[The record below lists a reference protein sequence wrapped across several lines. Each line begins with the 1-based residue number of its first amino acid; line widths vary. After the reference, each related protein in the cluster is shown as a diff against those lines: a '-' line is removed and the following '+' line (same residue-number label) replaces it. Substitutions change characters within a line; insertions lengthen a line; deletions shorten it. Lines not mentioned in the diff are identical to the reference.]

1 MNIAL
6 TDVSAL
12 SVTLHAPVPLH
23 APDQPA
29 KVEPAPGAAFSV
41 TAVPPEIVAP
51 HVDPQSMPAGLL
63 VIVPAPEPV
72 LETAN

>member
-1 MNIAL
+1 LNIAL

-29 KVEPAPGAAFSV
+29 KVEPVLGAAVSV
-41 TAVPPEIVAP
+41 TAVPLAKLALQVAP
-51 HVDPQSMPAGLL
+51 QLMPAGLL
-63 VIVPAPEPV
+63 VTVPAPEPLFV
-72 LETAN
+72 TVN

>member
-29 KVEPAPGAAFSV
+29 KVEPVLGAAVSV
-41 TAVPPEIVAP
+41 TAVPLAKLALQVAP
-51 HVDPQSMPAGLL
+51 QLMPAGLL
-63 VIVPAPEPV
+63 VTVPAPEPLFV
-72 LETAN
+72 IVN

>member
-29 KVEPAPGAAFSV
+29 KVEPVLGAAVSV
-41 TAVPPEIVAP
+41 TAVPLAKLALQVAP
-51 HVDPQSMPAGLL
+51 QLMPAGLL
-63 VIVPAPEPV
+63 VTVPAPEPLFV
-72 LETAN
+72 TVN